1 MARIYGQQSNSSSM
15 VTFVVE
21 NAAEPYEEAYQ
32 QAYAEAKSRATRLA
46 KLAGTTIGPMISI
59 DETASADSSE
69 QEQVFAMSGTGS
81 KSKGAIRLT
90 SDKLGDIPVRVTL
103 QVRFAHGPRKDQA
116 SNDERKQSQEIEP

>member
-1 MARIYGQQSNSSSM
+1 MARVYGYGQQSNSSSM

-32 QAYAEAKSRATRLA
+32 QAYAEAKARATRLA

-59 DETASADSSE
+59 DETASADASP
-69 QEQVFAMSGTGS
+69 QEQVFASMSGTGS

-103 QVRFAHGPRKDQA
+103 QVRFAHGPQKDQA
-116 SNDERKQSQEIEP
+116 PNDDNE